1 VPTTLPARSRDER
14 LDVWRGLCL
23 VDVVLVHLAFAGLGF
38 PEPLDTAVKHW
49 FRFAAG
55 GFVFLAGLTVAT
67 VFAPMVL
74 RSAADRRRAYERLWR
89 RAALLAAL
97 EIGAAL
103 AYRLLDPLR
112 HFPTVPTPPAL
123 DELAQLLLWQRPGVM
138 GGILLLYAVILGA
151 MPAVLEV
158 WRRFGSVPIGVASAA
173 LYVAAVATDGMRW
186 PLGEFPVAWWQPVFF
201 AGFLSA
207 GAYDRMRVRPRLA
220 LAWAIGGTIAFAVAF
235 LGYNGAA
242 LGITLVADR
251 LPLDFAKNPLRP
263 GALLWYLS
271 ITQVVLAWTQVA
283 WQHLFDGGRVARVLA
298 LLGRH
303 SLLVYTAHV
312 FTEVPVLEVAW
323 SWWPPAGVRTSM
335 AALDVV
341 ALIALCA
348 AVESRVVV
356 PSVTAWLRELQWA
369 SLLRAGATATA
380 ALAVASTI
388 WLHSPDTSGIQL
400 TGFEPS
406 EPMADL
412 IDEPEVSVDD
422 VDGVSEEGWEELLT
436 IAPDEAL
443 G

>member
-1 VPTTLPARSRDER
+1 MGTAPTTRSRDER

-38 PEPLDTAVKHW
+38 PEPLDSAVKHW

-74 RSAADRRRAYERLWR
+74 RSVADRRRAYERLWR

-112 HFPTVPTPPAL
+112 HFPTAPTPLGLEDVTA
-123 DELAQLLLWQRPGVM
+123 LLLWQRPGVT
-138 GGILLLYAVILGA
+138 GGILLLYALILGA
-151 MPAVLEV
+151 MPAIFAV

-173 LYVAAVATDGMRW
+173 LYGVALATDGMRW
-186 PLGEFPVAWWQPVFF
+186 PLGEFPVVWWQPVFF

-207 GAYDRMRVRPRLA
+207 SVYDRMRVRPRLA
-220 LAWAIGGTIAFAVAF
+220 LAWAVAGTAAFVVAF
-235 LGYNGAA
+235 LGYNGPS

-251 LPLDFAKNPLRP
+251 LPLDFSKNPLRP
-263 GALLWYLS
+263 GALLWYLA

-312 FTEVPVLEVAW
+312 FTEIPVLEVTW
-323 SWWPPAGVRTSM
+323 TWWPSAAARTTL
-335 AALDVV
+335 AALDLA

-348 AVESRVVV
+348 VVESRIVL
-356 PSVTAWLRELQWA
+356 PSFNAWLRDLQWA
-369 SLLRAGATATA
+369 RLLRAGATATA
-380 ALAVASTI
+380 AAAVVSTI
-388 WLHSPDTSGIQL
+388 WLHAPDTSGVQL
-400 TGFEPS
+400 TDFEPS
-406 EPMADL
+406 DPIADL
-412 IDEPEVSVDD
+412 VDETDVSIDD
-422 VDGVSEEGWEELLT
+422 VEGVSEEGWEELLT
-436 IAPDEAL
+436 IEPDEAL